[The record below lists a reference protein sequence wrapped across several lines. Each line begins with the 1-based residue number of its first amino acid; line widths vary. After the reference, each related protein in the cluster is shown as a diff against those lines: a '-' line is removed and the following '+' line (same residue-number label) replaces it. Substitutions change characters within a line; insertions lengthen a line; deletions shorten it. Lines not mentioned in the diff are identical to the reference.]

1 MNEIDNLLHQLNDN
15 IKYKG
20 KDADGNVV
28 FEITP
33 GFDVRQCLKRLF
45 DAVAE
50 LQKEKKKDGPIDILD
65 KLSSLNVP
73 FHDIKTATIDSNK
86 VELSFFETPVCTLD
100 ETAIDPTEFM
110 PADIYKDYAES
121 IKKSVEED
129 FKKMASDP

>member
-1 MNEIDNLLHQLNDN
+1 MNEIDNLLHQLNDS

-20 KDADGNVV
+20 KDADGNVI

-50 LQKEKKKDGPIDILD
+50 LRKEKKKDSSIDILD
-65 KLSSLNVP
+65 KLSSLAVP
-73 FHDIKTATIDSNK
+73 FHDIKTAIIDSNK
-86 VELSFFETPVCTLD
+86 VELSFFEAPVCTLE
-100 ETAIDPTEFM
+100 ETLDPALMM
-110 PADIYKDYAES
+110 PADTES

-129 FKKMASDP
+129 FEKIASDPEQNS